1 MYAFRMVGSPK
12 CLRNSGALEV
22 VRESIPKI
30 DAISF
35 FADIEHKCTAQQLKS
50 IEPTEQVIRFKS
62 VLRSTV
68 RQREY
73 LKA

>member
-1 MYAFRMVGSPK
+1 MVGPPK

-35 FADIEHKCTAQQLKS
+35 FADIGHKCTTQQLKS